1 MKSFGSYLA
10 EAAKNTHMTHIEDAV
25 LYGGVDGTR
34 QSINALRELRDLLA
48 GSTTRKTD
56 VTVKWDGA
64 PAVFCGIVPSEN
76 EKAGQFF
83 VGKKSVFNVEPK
95 YYTTPAEVDADT
107 SGDLAVKLKDA
118 LQYLKGVVTEGV
130 FQGDF
135 MFGEGDVE
143 KETIDGKDY
152 YTFQPNTIVY
162 AVPTDSD
169 AGKEVNRAKI
179 GVVFHTRYTGT
190 SFQSMSSSFNVNV
203 DNDFTASAD
212 VWLQD
217 AGLHDLSGTATLTKD
232 DTAEVTAALSVA
244 GTIFQRISSTTLKEI
259 ENNQEFAQMIEQ
271 FNNTYVRR
279 GERIKNTSQ
288 HVQKLI
294 RWIEDKYEKA
304 ASQRKTQRG
313 REAQFA
319 KRDEILEFF
328 SDSNKK
334 NLKLVFDLQKALV
347 DAKLIII
354 NKLDKLNDMDT
365 FVRTRNGYKTTG
377 DEGYV
382 AIDRLSN
389 NAVKLVDRL
398 EFSYNNFSPDV
409 LKGWEKA

>member
-1 MKSFGSYLA
+1 V
-10 EAAKNTHMTHIEDAV
+10 I
-25 LYGGVDGTR
+25 YGGVQGTR
-34 QSINALRELRDLLA
+34 ESINALRELRDMLA
-48 GSTTRKTD
+48 GNTSSKTD

-64 PAVFCGIVPSEN
+64 PAVFCGIVPSGN

-107 SGDLAVKLKDA
+107 SGDLATKLKEA
-118 LQYLKGVVTEGV
+118 LKYLSGVVTKGV

-135 MFGEGDVE
+135 MFGEGDVTTD
-143 KETIDGKDY
+143 TIDGTKY

-162 AVPTDSD
+162 AVPVDSD
-169 AGKEVNRAKI
+169 AGKEVKNAKI
-179 GVVFHTRYTGT
+179 GVVFHTRYTGD
-190 SFQSMSSSFNVNV
+190 SFQTMESSFNVNAKR
-203 DNDFTASAD
+203 DFNDSSS
-212 VWLQD
+212 VWIQD
-217 AGLHDLSGTATLTKD
+217 AGLHDLSGTATLTSS
-232 DTAEVTAALSVA
+232 DTEEVTAALSTA
-244 GTIFQRISSTTLKEI
+244 GKIFQRIASSTLKEI
-259 ENNQEFAQMIEQ
+259 EENPEFAQMIEQ

-279 GERIKNTSQ
+279 GERIKNTSH
-288 HVQKLI
+288 HVNNLI
-294 RWIEDKYEKA
+294 GWIKGKYEKA
-304 ASQRKTQRG
+304 ASTRKTQRG
-313 REAQFA
+313 KEAQFE

-328 SDSNKK
+328 SDKNKR
-334 NLKLVFDLQKALV
+334 NLKLVFDLQKSLV

-354 NKLDKLNDMDT
+354 NKLDKLNDMNT
-365 FVRTRNGYKTTG
+365 FVRTRDGYKTTG

-409 LKGWEKA
+409 LKGFDKA